1 MKIFKHILV
10 ASLAFTLTI
19 GCIIKLLPVMQV
31 EAHCGSMG
39 DPDSVANAANAA
51 WDAAIASGAS
61 CAEASAIADAAAAAA
76 LGATG
81 VKGDFDGDGIP
92 DNQQS
97 KSTSKKT
104 TASPKATQKTD
115 NTAPKA
121 EAKTE
126 TTANETAEPKP
137 VPEPEPVHEH
147 NYRKEITKMPTCTE
161 PGIET
166 YTCDCG
172 DSYTEEIPAKG
183 HDEGEWST
191 VVEPT
196 CTTEGKKVLKCTT
209 CGEELKEEIIPAL
222 GHTPGDWKITKQADW
237 IHDGEQVKKCTVCEE
252 VLETQVIPANHTPLY
267 IIGGGAVFLI
277 LIGVVIIRRRK

>member
-10 ASLAFTLTI
+10 ASFAFTLTI

-51 WDAAIASGAS
+51 WDAAIANGAS
-61 CAEASAIADAAAAAA
+61 CDDAFAAFDAAQKAA
-76 LGATG
+76 LDQLGMLET
-81 VKGDFDGDGIP
+81 
-92 DNQQS
+92 
-97 KSTSKKT
+97 KSTPSTSVPT
-104 TASPKATQKTD
+104 TTPAKLQKTES
-115 NTAPKA
+115 KA

-126 TTANETAEPKP
+126 TKANETAETKA

-209 CGEELKEEIIPAL
+209 CGEVLKEETIPAL
-222 GHTPGDWKITKQADW
+222 GHTPGDWEITKQADW
-237 IHDGEQVKKCTVCEE
+237 IHDGEQVKKCTVCGEI
-252 VLETQVIPANHTPLY
+252 LETQVIKANHIPLY
-267 IIGGGAVFLI
+267 IIGGCVLA
-277 LIGVVIIRRRK
+277 VIIIAVIIKRKGKG

>member
-1 MKIFKHILV
+1 MKIFKHVLV
-10 ASLAFTLTI
+10 TSLVFTLTI
-19 GCIIKLLPVMQV
+19 GCFIKLLPVMQV

-39 DPDSVANAANAA
+39 APDSVANAANAA

-61 CAEASAIADAAAAAA
+61 CDDAFAAFEAATHSAYAELGMLETPSKPAAST
-76 LGATG
+76 AT
-81 VKGDFDGDGIP
+81 P
-92 DNQQS
+92 R
-97 KSTSKKT
+97 
-104 TASPKATQKTD
+104 ATQKTD
-115 NTAPKA
+115 NTVPKA

-126 TTANETAEPKP
+126 TTANETAETKP

-209 CGEELKEEIIPAL
+209 CGEVLKEEVIPAL
-222 GHTPGDWKITKQADW
+222 GHTPGDWEITKQADW
-237 IHDGEQVKKCTVCEE
+237 IHDGEQVKKCTVCGEI
-252 VLETQVIPANHTPLY
+252 LETQVIKANPIPLY
-267 IIGGGAVFLI
+267 IIGGCVLA
-277 LIGVVIIRRRK
+277 VIIIIAIIMKRKGKG

>member
-51 WDAAIASGAS
+51 WDAAIANGAS
-61 CAEASAIADAAAAAA
+61 CDDAFAAFDAAQKAA
-76 LGATG
+76 LDQLGMLET
-81 VKGDFDGDGIP
+81 
-92 DNQQS
+92 
-97 KSTSKKT
+97 KSTPSTSVPT
-104 TASPKATQKTD
+104 TTPAKPQKTES
-115 NTAPKA
+115 KA

-126 TTANETAEPKP
+126 TKANETAETKA
-137 VPEPEPVHEH
+137 VPEPELVHEH

-209 CGEELKEEIIPAL
+209 CGEVLKEEVIPAL
-222 GHTPGDWKITKQADW
+222 GHTPGEWEITKQADW
-237 IHDGEQVKKCTVCEE
+237 IHDGEQVKKCTVCGEI
-252 VLETQVIPANHTPLY
+252 LETQVIKANHIPLY
-267 IIGGGAVFLI
+267 IIGGCALA
-277 LIGVVIIRRRK
+277 VIIIIAIIIKRKGKG